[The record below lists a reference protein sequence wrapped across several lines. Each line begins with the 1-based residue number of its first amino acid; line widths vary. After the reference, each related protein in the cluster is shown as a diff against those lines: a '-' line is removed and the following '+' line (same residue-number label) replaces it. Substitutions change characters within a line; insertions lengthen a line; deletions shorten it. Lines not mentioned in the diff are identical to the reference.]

1 MNANAHRRV
10 LLADDDPE
18 VRGILNYVL
27 RQQNLAV
34 DLAVDGAE
42 ALDLLR
48 DNRYSVV
55 ILDLMMPGV
64 DGFGVL
70 DAIYSGE
77 VAEPPVVLVV
87 SGADRA
93 TLNRLDASR
102 IHGIVRKPFDP
113 NELAA
118 VVVACV
124 DIRGRNTFETM
135 AMAMISSAP
144 IIAWLK
150 M

>member
-1 MNANAHRRV
+1 MNANEQRRV
-10 LLADDDPE
+10 LLADDDPD
-18 VRGILNYVL
+18 VRGILSYVL

-42 ALDLLR
+42 ALELLH
-48 DNRYSVV
+48 DNRYGVV
-55 ILDLMMPGV
+55 ILDLMMPGI

-70 DAIYSGE
+70 DAIYSGAI
-77 VAEPPVVLVV
+77 AEPPVVLVV

-93 TLNRLDASR
+93 TLNRLDAGR

-113 NELAA
+113 NELAS

-124 DIRGRNTFETM
+124 DIRGRNTLEAM

-150 M
+150 L